1 MRCGGGFYRTHVWSL
16 ASLQFTIRF
25 NSILFADI
33 VLVAMRWKGW
43 IWAWGAGVGGGRGG
57 DPRLA
62 STWARWADNH
72 IHCYL
77 HLHLYLYLYRFCI
90 QGLPKLRPG
99 VVKIT
104 FIFMFFLSFPI
115 FSLFCPVYTCISPLK
130 SGGGKCYLGL
140 LRLHTYIGHKILEG
154 EAKQQ
159 GVRGIPRDTNVFCYL
174 TKFCSTLF
182 GSLQS
187 WVLTC

>member
-1 MRCGGGFYRTHVWSL
+1 MGGFYRTYIWSL

-130 SGGGKCYLGL
+130 SGGGQVHRNAQSMWRKQVLQPNGL
-140 LRLHTYIGHKILEG
+140 
-154 EAKQQ
+154 KQELLLKPLIFWAASAAHY
-159 GVRGIPRDTNVFCYL
+159 RT
-174 TKFCSTLF
+174 
-182 GSLQS
+182 
-187 WVLTC
+187 